1 MNDPYDFPPAMS
13 PLRDTSPPPLAADE
27 FISDEELHALIARGT
42 VRRDGCVLRTDDGT
56 PYLLA
61 EAMRALGNISQET
74 DPYGVTGQAETLG
87 GWLRRGFV
95 MSSQRIAL
103 GRAVYDAESGFI
115 LRRLARDADASGI
128 NPAIRPR

>member
-13 PLRDTSPPPLAADE
+13 PAYDTSPPPLTADE
-27 FISDEELHALIARGT
+27 FISDDELTAVLAQGG
-42 VRRDGCVLRTDDGT
+42 VRRDGCVLRTHDGT
-56 PYLLA
+56 TYLLE
-61 EAMRALGNISQET
+61 EAMRALGNIRQET

>member
-13 PLRDTSPPPLAADE
+13 PAFDISPPPLAADE
-27 FISDEELHALIARGT
+27 FVSDDELTAVLARGG
-42 VRRDGCVLRTDDGT
+42 VQRDGCVLRTDDGT
-56 PYLLA
+56 TYLLE

-115 LRRLARDADASGI
+115 LRRLARNADASGI